1 MLHAAE
7 PIDEAEIVVV
17 GAGPAGSSCAAHL
30 AERGHE
36 VLLVDQSAFPRDK
49 PCGDGLTRSAVAGLD
64 RLGLP
69 DLFGGRPPIEGL
81 RMVFGYRSS
90 EYRRYDPSPG
100 GHQAY
105 CVERRVLDSA
115 LLDLARA
122 RGARFLEARAT
133 SMVAGEEQTVLVT
146 RRAEPRDVALRARF
160 VVAADGSTSRL
171 ARQIG
176 QIGRSRRSETAG
188 AYAVRAYY
196 RCEHEVAPVFNAY
209 MPLELGDL
217 RFPGYGWVFPIDRH
231 TANIGVGYWRADGVS
246 SPKRIRDVLA
256 AFVDQLRT
264 RERSRYGDIEER
276 SKLFG
281 APLGVQFDPGRCE
294 APGVV
299 LIGDAA
305 RTTDPVSGEGIAYA
319 LHGAE
324 MIAELVHERSRN
336 GRAGLG
342 AGRALA
348 RRFPRLGQDVGLP
361 LRMAD
366 RRRHQVDDYRQKT
379 SAHPFV
385 RTMRNVVTSPE
396 DQPSLTETVAG
407 GVLRGG
413 PGAEWLERLNHLVL
427 DTVATSF
434 PVAAE
439 LLHSEVRRG
448 LGPVLSV
455 AAALTRDGGGHDDPR
470 SMSAAAAAELVRA
483 GTNVAREVNDR
494 PRTRGGQ
501 ANNAMCLLVG
511 DFALSRASRHAAAA
525 GSGFAAATGRAIQAI
540 CDAQFV
546 ESRSLFDLARAPEAV
561 VETARARMSTLL
573 ELSLRFAGESAGFSA
588 AAIADLVAY
597 GRELGVAV
605 RLAEDLAVL
614 LDGDEP
620 TNRPAGTELSLGA
633 YPLPVLWA
641 AADDA
646 ALGRLLSGD
655 DVLDRHDE
663 VIARAS
669 ATGAIERAADQ
680 VALYAERARA
690 ALPAGARPGL
700 RDLADAVEAHAR
712 ALVAS
717 TAGAVQHA

>member
-1 MLHAAE
+1 MPHSAE
-7 PIDEAEIVVV
+7 PIDEAEVVVV

-30 AERGHE
+30 AARGHD

-49 PCGDGLTRSAVAGLD
+49 PCGDGLTRAAAAGLD
-64 RLGLP
+64 RLGLSSLLR
-69 DLFGGRPPIEGL
+69 DRPSIEGL

-90 EYRRYDPSPG
+90 EYRRYEASPGG

-105 CVERRVLDSA
+105 CIERRVLDSA
-115 LLDLARA
+115 LLDLALE
-122 RGARFLEARAT
+122 RGVRFREARAT
-133 SMVAGEEQTVLVT
+133 SMVPGERPTVLVT
-146 RRAEPRDVALRARF
+146 SRAEPGEAAIRSRF
-160 VVAADGSTSRL
+160 LVAADGSTSRL
-171 ARQIG
+171 ARQL
-176 QIGRSRRSETAG
+176 GRSRRTETAG

-196 RCEHEVAPVFNAY
+196 RCERELDPVFNAY

-231 TANIGVGYWRADGVS
+231 TANIGVGYWRGHGVT
-246 SPKRIRDVLA
+246 SPKRIRDVMT
-256 AFVDQLRT
+256 AFVEQLRI
-264 RERSRYGDIEER
+264 RERSRYGDIEGL

-299 LIGDAA
+299 MIGDAA

-324 MIAELVHERSRN
+324 MIAEMVHA
-336 GRAGLG
+336 RARGGLGAGGADLG

-366 RRRHQVDDYRQKT
+366 RRRHQVDDYQQKT

-385 RTMRNVVTSPE
+385 RTMRNIVTSPE
-396 DQPSLTETVAG
+396 DSPRLVESIAG
-407 GVLRGG
+407 SVLRDG
-413 PGAEWLERLNHLVL
+413 PERAWLEQLDDVVL

-448 LGPVLSV
+448 VGPVLSV
-455 AAALTRDGGGHDDPR
+455 AAALTRNGGGDDPR
-470 SMSAAAAAELVRA
+470 LISAAAAVELVRA
-483 GTNVAREVNDR
+483 GTNVAREVADR
-494 PRTRGGQ
+494 PTTRGGQ
-501 ANNAMCLLVG
+501 ANNALCLLVG

-525 GSGFAAATGRAIQAI
+525 GPAFAAATGRAIQSI

-546 ESRSLFDLARAPEAV
+546 ESRSLFDPAREPGAV
-561 VETARARMSTLL
+561 IDTARARMSTLL
-573 ELSLRFAGESAGFSA
+573 ELSLRFAGECSHMPPHEVEG
-588 AAIADLVAY
+588 LVAY

-605 RLAEDLAVL
+605 RLVEDLAILV
-614 LDGDEP
+614 DGDES
-620 TNRPAGTELSLGA
+620 TNRPAGTELTLGV

-641 AADDA
+641 LADDPS
-646 ALGRLLSGD
+646 LRDLLD
-655 DVLDRHDE
+655 DPDVLDRNDE
-663 VIARAS
+663 VVARAS
-669 ATGAIERAADQ
+669 ATGALERAADE
-680 VALYAERARA
+680 VALYVGRAGR
-690 ALPAGARPGL
+690 ALPAGAPAGL
-700 RDLADAVEAHAR
+700 AELAGAIAEHAR
-712 ALVAS
+712 ALLPACVP
-717 TAGAVQHA
+717 